1 MGVDRRAIAQNA
13 QALASK
19 GQFDAAIAEWKKLL
33 ASSPADG
40 AVHNSIGD
48 LQLKRNASKDA
59 IASFL
64 RAAEI
69 FRAEGATL
77 KAIAAYKKV
86 LKVDPRC
93 LEIYQHLGDLNA
105 ERGLVSSAVAD
116 YATLARL
123 LLKDGKPEKSLAVYR
138 RILKLDP
145 SNATMGKHAQEL
157 ATRQKINLE
166 QFLSQPDTGPIVGK
180 SSGPQPEAKP
190 VDPNSREGQL
200 AEAVRQMDDGKYE
213 GAESVLSQL
222 LSREPGDPEVCQLLA
237 RLHLKKGEL
246 PIALNE
252 YQFLAGAALRADDH
266 QLAESLIQEYL
277 QVDPSSV
284 PLLEILG
291 AVYEKR
297 DDPQTAAEQY
307 GKALQLLLE
316 NPDPDMPTLP
326 AELYDR
332 IKELAPNSELQQ
344 QFVAV
349 FEPSA
354 APEASAPPVE
364 ETPAEEP
371 APAKEEEVVPEP
383 EPVAKEVETSPALE
397 TETEPEPEAEPVAEQ
412 PAEPERE
419 PEPIAATAAPV
430 APPRPSEEELETH
443 FTLGR
448 AYRDMGLLSE
458 AMEEFRVS
466 VASDALFLDSCLEL
480 AGCLRERGMS
490 RRAIACLE
498 HAMNDARCQGERSQS
513 VRYEL
518 GQMYEAEG
526 LFDRAL
532 RVFETISGY
541 EDVAKRIEWIKGGGQ
556 KETASAK
563 ASTSPVQDGQ
573 TLTAPTGRD
582 RKKRRISY
590 L

>member
-33 ASSPADG
+33 SNSSADG

-48 LQLKRNASKDA
+48 LQLRRNASKDA
-59 IASFL
+59 IASFI
-64 RAAEI
+64 RAADA

-77 KAIAAYKKV
+77 KAIAAYKKI

-116 YATLARL
+116 YSTLARL
-123 LLKDGKPEKSLAVYR
+123 LLKDGKPEKSLAAFR

-145 SNATMGKHAQEL
+145 SNATIKKHAQEL
-157 ATRQKINLE
+157 ATRQKIDLE

-180 SSGPQPEAKP
+180 SSGPPADAKQA
-190 VDPNSREGQL
+190 DPNSREGQL
-200 AEAVRQMDDGKYE
+200 AEAVRQIDEGKYE

-266 QLAESLIQEYL
+266 QLAESLILEYL
-277 QVDPSSV
+277 QVDPASV

-316 NPDPDMPTLP
+316 TPDPDMPTLP

-332 IKELAPNSELQQ
+332 IKELAPNSDLHQ
-344 QFVAV
+344 QFVTV

-354 APEASAPPVE
+354 APEASAPAAE
-364 ETPAEEP
+364 ETPVEVEE
-371 APAKEEEVVPEP
+371 AVVPEP
-383 EPVAKEVETSPALE
+383 EPEPVAEDVETSP
-397 TETEPEPEAEPVAEQ
+397 EPEPEPVAEQ
-412 PAEPERE
+412 HAEPE
-419 PEPIAATAAPV
+419 PEPVVATAAP
-430 APPRPSEEELETH
+430 APPQRPSEEELETH

-466 VASDALFLDSCLEL
+466 VTSDALFLDSCLEL

-498 HAMNDARCQGERSQS
+498 HAMSDTRCQGERSQA
-513 VRYEL
+513 VRYDL

-532 RVFETISGY
+532 RVFETITGY

-556 KETASAK
+556 KEAAAEKTSTAPA
-563 ASTSPVQDGQ
+563 QEGEI
-573 TLTAPTGRD
+573 LTAPAGRD

>member
-33 ASSPADG
+33 SSSPADG

-59 IASFL
+59 IGSFL
-64 RAAEI
+64 RAAEA
-69 FRAEGATL
+69 FRAEGAPL

-93 LEIYQHLGDLNA
+93 MEIYQHLGDLNA

-116 YATLARL
+116 YSTLARL
-123 LLKDGKPEKSLAVYR
+123 LLKDGKPEKSLAAFR

-145 SNATMGKHAQEL
+145 SNAAIRKHAQDL
-157 ATRQKINLE
+157 ATRQKIDLE

-180 SSGPQPEAKP
+180 SSGPAADTKQA
-190 VDPNSREGQL
+190 DPNSREGQL
-200 AEAVRQMDDGKYE
+200 AEAVRQMDDGKYD

-266 QLAESLIQEYL
+266 QLAEALIQEYL
-277 QVDPSSV
+277 QVDPCSV

-297 DDPQTAAEQY
+297 DDPQTAAQQY

-344 QFVAV
+344 QFAAV
-349 FEPSA
+349 FDPSV
-354 APEASAPPVE
+354 APEAAEAAVE
-364 ETPAEEP
+364 EAPAEE
-371 APAKEEEVVPEP
+371 AGQLEEDAAVPEP
-383 EPVAKEVETSPALE
+383 EPVAEEVEASPAP
-397 TETEPEPEAEPVAEQ
+397 EPEPEPVAEQAAEPEAEP
-412 PAEPERE
+412 EPVV
-419 PEPIAATAAPV
+419 AAP
-430 APPRPSEEELETH
+430 AAQSRLSEEELETH

-448 AYRDMGLLSE
+448 AYRDMGLFSE

-466 VASDALFLDSCLEL
+466 IASDALFLDSCLEL

-541 EDVAKRIEWIKGGGQ
+541 QDVAKRIDWIKGGGQ
-556 KETASAK
+556 KEAASGKSSAM
-563 ASTSPVQDGQ
+563 PVQEGQ
-573 TLTAPTGRD
+573 ILTAPSGPD